1 MEIDKLTEQEKAELL
16 NKKKE
21 QLIPPLYYKFSDYEY
36 NTKCKDRVLSGIRD
50 LDYLT
55 KGFELGC
62 ITIWTG
68 QTNAGKTTIMTM
80 ITKQTILQGE
90 KVFYFNGE
98 QTKDDFK
105 NNLYKQTVDK
115 KDIYSKQFMQKGKET
130 CVFDYFVREE
140 QIPKLDK
147 LYGEN
152 LIVYNNN
159 AKRTI
164 DFLLRAMEEVRQKYG
179 VRVFMLDNFMQ
190 IDTTSS
196 DEYREQ
202 KDIMEKLRTFAVN
215 KNVHIHL
222 VAHPRKIDK
231 MQTRITIYDVLGSSN
246 LVNKAYNVISII
258 RVDTMDKE
266 NTEYKRLQKQMFEE
280 GYDITQTSSILEVL
294 KTKGIRCG
302 LVGLKYDSI
311 TKTFTCQPQMT
322 SEVREKMKHQ
332 TQQQTEIDEMPF

>member
-1 MEIDKLTEQEKAELL
+1 MEISEKDKKELL
-16 NKKKE
+16 ERTPVE
-21 QLIPPLYYKFSDYEY
+21 QLYYKFGEYEY
-36 NTKCKDRVLSGIRD
+36 NTKSKERVLSGIED

-68 QTNAGKTTIMTM
+68 GTNAGKTTVMTM

-115 KDIYSKQFMQKGKET
+115 KDIYSKQYKNS
-130 CVFDYFVREE
+130 CVFDYFVDEKEVAR
-140 QIPKLDK
+140 LDR

-164 DFLLRAMEEVRQKYG
+164 DFLIKAMEEVMQKYG
-179 VRVFMLDNFMQ
+179 IRVFMLDNFMQ
-190 IDTTSS
+190 IDTVTS

-215 KNVHIHL
+215 KNAHIHL
-222 VAHPRKIDK
+222 VVHQKKTDK
-231 MQTRITIYDVLGSSN
+231 SNPRITIYDVFGSSN

-258 RVDTMDKE
+258 RVDGLEEDGA
-266 NTEYKRLQKQMFEE
+266 EYKRLSKAMFNEK
-280 GYDITQTSSILEVL
+280 YDITRTSTILEVL

-302 LVGLKYDSI
+302 VVGLEYDPK
-311 TKTFTCQPQMT
+311 TKTFTQQPKLT
-322 SEVREKMKHQ
+322 SEIYEKMKRNGSFNGGGSSC
-332 TQQQTEIDEMPF
+332 PF